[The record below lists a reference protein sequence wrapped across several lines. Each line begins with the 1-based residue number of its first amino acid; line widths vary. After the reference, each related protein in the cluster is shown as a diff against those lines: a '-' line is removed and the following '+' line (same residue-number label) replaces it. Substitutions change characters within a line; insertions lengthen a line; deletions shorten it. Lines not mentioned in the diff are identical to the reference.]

1 MARPDTNTR
10 LRTAHLSSRQA
21 NVFSLTPN
29 AEARARIAGEL
40 GLLKLPRLSF
50 TGSIIA
56 DLNDTW
62 TLKAKLTAQVVQ
74 PSVVTL
80 EPVSADI
87 GEDVRR
93 VFSPHLSTPE
103 GEEAEMPDDEVEPLG
118 QYIDL
123 EALMT
128 EELSLALPL
137 YPRLPGEKL
146 EDAPAPQDEDETRRP
161 FAGLADLLQKK
172 AD

>member
-1 MARPDTNTR
+1 MARQDTNTR

-21 NVFSLTPN
+21 NEFDLTPN
-29 AEARARIAGEL
+29 AEARAKIAGEL
-40 GLLKLPRLSF
+40 GLLDLPLLSF
-50 TGSIIA
+50 KGRITAAMSDA
-56 DLNDTW
+56 W
-62 TLKAKLTAQVVQ
+62 ELKAKLVAQVIQ

-87 GEDVRR
+87 AEEVHRN
-93 VFSPHLSTPE
+93 FSPHVATPD
-103 GEEAEMPDDEVEPLG
+103 GEEAEMLDDETEPLG

-123 EALMT
+123 QTLMI

-137 YPRLPGEKL
+137 YPRLPGEEL
-146 EDAPAPQDEDETRRP
+146 DEAPAAEDEAETRRP